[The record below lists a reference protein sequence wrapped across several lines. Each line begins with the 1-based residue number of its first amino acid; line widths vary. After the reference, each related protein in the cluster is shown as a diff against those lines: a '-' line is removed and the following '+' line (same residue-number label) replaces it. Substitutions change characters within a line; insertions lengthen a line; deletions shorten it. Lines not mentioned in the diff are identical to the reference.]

1 MPKPIH
7 RCGSVRESRQESLA
21 AESRAK
27 GRRLNAGEVLARL
40 GDYIVSRPVQLP
52 LEGAQSDNM
61 APSKYGHDELGDS
74 VRVLH
79 QSLDTLVLNYYGVLR
94 DDVVEC
100 LAMAKEDAQASRAG
114 ESASPLPPFDGV
126 TPRMQDSGVKYY
138 EWRLLSRDVTVMI
151 ARPSRSRRPNAVLR
165 VSSECLHR
173 LGYEAASRL
182 AAGYL
187 LAQFVGYARVQ
198 VGAAHACTDYQ
209 GYVPKM
215 ADRRGLVKR
224 VKKPLAD
231 HISPDADGLQWCG
244 YEDEAQSFAAG
255 RSTVIRGHFYDKTA
269 EIKKSG
275 KEWFKDIWARHKG
288 YDASAPVLRYENQW
302 GREFLKE
309 MKIETVDDLLA
320 GLGGLWAYSMG
331 WLSFRTVNPD
341 DMRNRSRWPVA
352 PWWLALS
359 AWRSVESEPLP
370 RVKVVR
376 PVYRQIVSGFFG
388 YLTSLMAI
396 TEHDDVAD
404 ATWAACLSVVDT
416 RGPGALVD
424 ALDAK
429 RLRYAGF
436 TLASA

>member
-1 MPKPIH
+1 MSRAIH
-7 RCGSVRESRQESLA
+7 RCGSVREARQERFA
-21 AESRAK
+21 AEFRAK
-27 GRRLNAGEVLARL
+27 GRQLNAGELLARL
-40 GDYIVSRPVQLP
+40 GDHMAARSVQAP
-52 LEGAQSDNM
+52 LGGAHSDNM
-61 APSKYGHDELGDS
+61 APPKYGHDELGDS
-74 VRVLH
+74 VRVLY

-100 LAMAKEDAQASRAG
+100 LALAKENAQASYGG
-114 ESASPLPPFDGV
+114 EADSPLPPFDGAV
-126 TPRMQDSGVKYY
+126 PRMQDSGVKYY
-138 EWRLLSRDVTVMI
+138 EWRLLSRDVTVTI

-209 GYVPKM
+209 GYVPTM

-224 VKKPLAD
+224 ARKVTDFFAAAD
-231 HISPDADGLQWCG
+231 NDGLQWYG
-244 YEDEAQSFAAG
+244 FEDEAQSFAAG
-255 RSTVIRGHFYDKTA
+255 RSNTIRVNFYDKTV
-269 EIKKSG
+269 EIKNSG
-275 KEWFKDIWARHKG
+275 KEWFRDIWARHKG
-288 YDASAPVLRYENQW
+288 YEASAPVLRAEFQW

-309 MKIETVDDLLA
+309 MRVETVDDLLA

-331 WLSFRTVNPD
+331 WFSFRTVNAD
-341 DMRNRSRWPVA
+341 DMRNRSRWPIA

-359 AWRSVESEPLP
+359 AWRSVDSEPLP

-376 PVYRQIVSGFFG
+376 PSYRQLVSGFMG

-396 TEHDDVAD
+396 TEHYDVAD
-404 ATWAACLSVVDT
+404 VLWAACLSVVDT
-416 RGPGALVD
+416 RGPGALD
-424 ALDAK
+424 AALDAK